1 MAAGS
6 EILAWKKAIEAQ
18 PLEEATSCPNCEGQL
33 RKSKRGKHCPFCG
46 WTEFFTSA
54 VVEGG

>member
-1 MAAGS
+1 MATGS

-18 PLEEATSCPNCEGQL
+18 PLEEETSCPNCEGPL

-46 WTEFFTSA
+46 WTDRISFGES
-54 VVEGG
+54 